1 MTKIIAFIKKLKLN
15 KLEKRLEIFKVMTN
29 HISKVFNGKLKKY
42 IICLLSFI
50 VLISIGRAFQQA
62 QIISFDFHFSP
73 AKLISE
79 GINHYEYILDGKHD
93 YGANDKIMYEQ
104 NGVYAQGLF
113 VLFIPLTLLGWD
125 TAKLIWSLLN
135 ITLSFLIPFLIC
147 KKFKLSKAQTFI
159 VIALFL
165 TSTIFRIHI
174 SYGQQTLFTFIFF
187 LLPFLYKSKISTILS
202 GIGYF
207 KFNIGYVLFLYFL
220 STKNILKIL
229 LSLIPCIIGWISYC
243 YITDTDLLK
252 NLFQPIILLL
262 YWDSGQAFPVTIFS
276 LLKNI
281 NNFPPLMILIIPLL
295 INFLIILKIRL
306 MKDELYKI
314 SIICLTALGFMPH
327 QLHDYV
333 LLIPLLIF
341 SIKNFDFLISKINL
355 LFIFYFFYILRI
367 VSLIYGTQPWDFPY
381 GHFGYFNNFLTI
393 IIISLNVYFNKIP
406 NRKKIS

>member
-1 MTKIIAFIKKLKLN
+1 MNYKSKFLKSKL
-15 KLEKRLEIFKVMTN
+15 RIF
-29 HISKVFNGKLKKY
+29 

-50 VLISIGRAFQQA
+50 VLISVGRAFQQA

-79 GINHYEYILDGKHD
+79 GINHYEYILEGKHD
-93 YGANDKIMYEQ
+93 DGPNDKIMYDQ

-113 VLFIPLTLLGWD
+113 VFLIPLTLLGWD

-135 ITLSFLIPFLIC
+135 ILLSFLIPFLIC
-147 KKFKLSKAQTFI
+147 KKFHLDKTQTFI

-202 GIGYF
+202 GISYF

-220 STKNILKIL
+220 SSKKFIKIL
-229 LSLIPCIIGWISYC
+229 LSLIPCVIGWISYC
-243 YITDTDLLK
+243 YITDTNLLK

-281 NNFPPLMILIIPLL
+281 NNFPPLMALIIPLI

-306 MKDELYKI
+306 MDDELFKI
-314 SIICLTALGFMPH
+314 STICLTALAFMPH

-341 SIKNFDFLISKINL
+341 SIKNFNLLISKINL
-355 LFIFYFFYILRI
+355 LFILYFFYFLRVI
-367 VSLIYGTQPWDFPY
+367 SFIYGTQPWEFPY
-381 GHFGYFNNFLTI
+381 GYFGYFNNLLTI
-393 IIISLNVYFNKIP
+393 LIICINLYFNGTLNKKKKVKI
-406 NRKKIS
+406 NF

>member
-1 MTKIIAFIKKLKLN
+1 MRYINKIFN
-15 KLEKRLEIFKVMTN
+15 
-29 HISKVFNGKLKKY
+29 SKFRIL

-50 VLISIGRAFQQA
+50 VLVSVGRAFQQA
-62 QIISFDFHFSP
+62 QTISFDFHFSP
-73 AKLISE
+73 AKLVSE

-93 YGANDKIMYEQ
+93 DGPNDKIMYDQ

-125 TAKLIWSLLN
+125 TAKLIWSMLN
-135 ITLSFLIPFLIC
+135 IALSFLIPFLIC
-147 KKFKLSKAQTFI
+147 KRFQLDKAETFI

-165 TSTIFRIHI
+165 TSTIFRIHV
-174 SYGQQTLFTFIFF
+174 SYGQQTLFTFIFL

-220 STKNILKIL
+220 SSKKFIKIL
-229 LSLIPCIIGWISYC
+229 LSSIPCVIGWILYC
-243 YITDTDLLK
+243 YITDTNLLK
-252 NLFQPIILLL
+252 NLFQPILLLL

-281 NNFPPLMILIIPLL
+281 KNFPPLMALIIPLL
-295 INFLIILKIRL
+295 INFLIILRVRF
-306 MKDELYKI
+306 MEDELFKI

-341 SIKNFDFLISKINL
+341 SIKNFNLLISKINL
-355 LFIFYFFYILRI
+355 LFIFYFFYFLRVI
-367 VSLIYGTQPWDFPY
+367 SFIYGTQPWEFPY
-381 GHFGYFNNFLTI
+381 GYFGYLNNLLTI
-393 IIISLNVYFNKIP
+393 IIICINLYYYEISNK
-406 NRKKIS
+406 KKTN